1 MRLSGLQK
9 YILTKCY
16 YDRNSIAGKHEFYSF
31 YSKNELEKHKK
42 SVQDT
47 VHKSIDSLVEKDL
60 LVAYGHRTAHKWFI
74 HKVRITSRG
83 KKLIRELIKGR
94 QRKLPIK

>member
-1 MRLSGLQK
+1 MGLSRLQK

-16 YDRNSIAGKHEFYSF
+16 YEKNGIVGKRELYDF
-31 YSKNELEKHKK
+31 YSKSELEKKINIQ
-42 SVQDT
+42 VVLQ
-47 VHKSIDSLVEKDL
+47 KSIETLVKKDL
-60 LVAYGHRTAHKWFI
+60 LISHGHKTAKKWFV

-83 KKLIRELIKGR
+83 KKIIKQLIKKR